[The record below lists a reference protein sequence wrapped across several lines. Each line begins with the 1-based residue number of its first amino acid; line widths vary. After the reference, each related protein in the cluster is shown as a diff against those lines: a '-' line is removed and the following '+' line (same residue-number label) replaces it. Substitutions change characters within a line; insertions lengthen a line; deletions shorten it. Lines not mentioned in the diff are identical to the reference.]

1 MLQAPTVPDGE
12 ENLNLVHPG
21 SMHRGVNKGE
31 LSSVPLIEIGPSPI
45 RAVMVD
51 VQVIPND
58 DDALVV
64 PVLLGDVL
72 HQLEQVICRM
82 GRSTACCNLAITDV
96 KRCEQRLSAMSDI
109 FVFISSRPA
118 RYSTFCGMLA
128 LDRLHTSLLINTK
141 DHRVF

>member
-1 MLQAPTVPDGE
+1 MAVDYIPLFNEGQNLIAEVLLRGEVAMLQAPTVQDGE

-21 SMHRGVNKGE
+21 SMQRGVNKGE

-72 HQLEQVICRM
+72 HQLEQVICRT
-82 GRSTACCNLAITDV
+82 GPTVSI
-96 KRCEQRLSAMSDI
+96 
-109 FVFISSRPA
+109 
-118 RYSTFCGMLA
+118 
-128 LDRLHTSLLINTK
+128 
-141 DHRVF
+141 